1 MPTPQQQRLQHAIDA
16 FLPLDRPVRV
26 LEAGCGSLTMVRL
39 PADAYVVGI
48 DVSQRQLDRN
58 QVLHQKIH
66 GDIQSH
72 PIEPS
77 SFDLIICWD
86 VLEHVE
92 RPDLAISNLSRGLV
106 EGGLLLLAMPNP
118 LSVKGL
124 LTKLTPHRFH
134 LWTYRK
140 IYGMPLAGVDGRGP
154 FPTWLRLS
162 AAPARVERLADSI
175 GLEVIHRSL
184 SESVFQERVRRRI
197 GLGGW
202 PWQAVCQAVSLVTG
216 GRLSLNETEVG
227 MILRRPVGRPTNVAL
242 PRSNER
248 DVRATLPVAVNG
260 QHVDGG
266 ELVGAPVATVTPTT
280 TQVDRVSPGGAC

>member
-1 MPTPQQQRLQHAIDA
+1 MPTSQQQRLQHAIDA
-16 FLPLDRPVRV
+16 FIPLDRPIRV

-48 DVSQRQLDRN
+48 DISQRQLDRN
-58 QVLHQKIH
+58 QVLHEKIL

-72 PIEPS
+72 PIEPGAY
-77 SFDLIICWD
+77 DLIICWD

-92 RPDLAISNLSRGLV
+92 RPDLAISNLSRGLA

-134 LWTYRK
+134 LWTYRRV
-140 IYGMPLAGVDGRGP
+140 YGMPLAGVDGRGP

-162 AAPARVERLADSI
+162 AAPARVERLADSL

-184 SESVFQERVRRRI
+184 SESIFQERVRCRV
-197 GLGGW
+197 GLGGRLW
-202 PWQAVCQAVSLVTG
+202 NGVCLVVRLITG
-216 GRLSLNETEVG
+216 GWLSLDETEVG
-227 MILRRPVGRPTNVAL
+227 MILRRPVRQPSSDAPDRPDQTGGVL
-242 PRSNER
+242 G
-248 DVRATLPVAVNG
+248 TLPVAG
-260 QHVDGG
+260 DGRSLDDG
-266 ELVGAPVATVTPTT
+266 ELVGARGTTVTPTNNT
-280 TQVDRVSPGGAC
+280 HR